1 MKGSFTVYYEDP
13 FWVGVFEEDDA
24 DGAYRC
30 CRVVFGNEP
39 TGPEL
44 FEFIRKQYA
53 FLSFDSI
60 LQEEKRVEKRI
71 NPKRLARQTI
81 RQMEET
87 PHLNKAYEVIQKGYE
102 ERKSERKKEAKIKRE
117 EEQDLKFLLRSEKRK
132 KKHKGH

>member
-13 FWVGVFEEDDA
+13 FWVGVFEEDD
-24 DGAYRC
+24 GSNYSC

-44 FEFIRKQYA
+44 FEFVRKSYSH
-53 FLSFDSI
+53 LSFTSI
-60 LQEEKRVEKRI
+60 NLEEKMEDKKI

-102 ERKSERKKEAKIKRE
+102 SRKTEKKKDAKVKKEE
-117 EEQDLKFLLRSEKRK
+117 EMDLKYLLRSEKRK
-132 KKHKGH
+132 KKHSGH